1 RCLIRHHDL
10 GSPGRLTAPLQ
21 FLDQFAPSGLACR
34 KCHSFRLLPV
44 MPYPRHKCLVMRV
57 TSNEN
62 KIVSQSEFSF
72 LVMGLRKSS
81 WSKLPFY
88 QTRTGT
94 RFLFYMMNSLKRRGL
109 GPSRK
114 THPCTSP
121 RSQPVG
127 QF

>member
-1 RCLIRHHDL
+1 
-10 GSPGRLTAPLQ
+10 
-21 FLDQFAPSGLACR
+21 
-34 KCHSFRLLPV
+34 
-44 MPYPRHKCLVMRV
+44 MPYPRYKCLVMRV

-94 RFLFYMMNSLKRRGL
+94 RFLFYMMNSLKTEGNELAPTTVVDFKSL
-109 GPSRK
+109 GPVNHQKSDGY
-114 THPCTSP
+114 
-121 RSQPVG
+121 SQYIHSFRNVWDTTNY
-127 QF
+127 